1 MNEKVRKQALAKS
14 QKALDLIAQSSL
26 SKADQDQVVKETVAN
41 FNTYVNPSILEI
53 RKSCANENS
62 DYQSV
67 EWDDSD
73 DTFKDVHGRE
83 FIDCLGGFG
92 IFTLGHRNPTVIKA
106 VTDQLKRQ
114 ALHSQEILDQLRGY
128 LSELLAV
135 LSPGD
140 MKLSL
145 IHISEP

>member
-83 FIDCLGGFG
+83 FIDCLAGSASSPSV
-92 IFTLGHRNPTVIKA
+92 TATRPSSRPSPTSSSARRCIRRRSLTRCA
-106 VTDQLKRQ
+106 AISASCWRSSRRVT
-114 ALHSQEILDQLRGY
+114 
-128 LSELLAV
+128 
-135 LSPGD
+135 
-140 MKLSL
+140 
-145 IHISEP
+145 